1 MKRHQTLI
9 VVADGAN
16 ARFFLHEGP
25 GAGIR
30 ALTAHDRAE
39 AHPASRDLGTDRPG
53 RVHESAT
60 SGRSAME
67 APDPHDQAEVAF
79 ATRLAASLPA
89 IMAAEKADRLVLAAD
104 PRALGRLRAALPA
117 PAAGALAATL
127 DKNLVKLPA
136 KELARHLEDVLA
148 M

>member
-1 MKRHQTLI
+1 
-9 VVADGAN
+9 
-16 ARFFLHEGP
+16 
-25 GAGIR
+25 
-30 ALTAHDRAE
+30 
-39 AHPASRDLGTDRPG
+39 
-53 RVHESAT
+53 
-60 SGRSAME
+60 ME
-67 APDPHDQAEVAF
+67 APDPHDQAEAAFVA
-79 ATRLAASLPA
+79 RLAASLPA
-89 IMAAEKADRLVLAAD
+89 IMAAENADRLVLAAD